1 MERHQ
6 GACRNATRTPGGLAL
21 ITELVLATHNPHKVV
36 EMRTMLTDLGIQVR
50 SLAEFDRAPEVNEDG
65 TTYEEN
71 ALKKARSAAAFTGKP
86 ALADDTG
93 LEVEA
98 LDGRPGVHAARFAGE
113 HCSFQDNIKKLL
125 GLLNGVPTERRGA
138 RFISVLALVTPD
150 GREEVVRGEL
160 EGRITEEAS
169 GIGGFGYDPVFFSV
183 EAGKTLAEMSPKEK
197 NRISHRGRAVEMAR
211 ELLKRRTIGA

>member
-1 MERHQ
+1 MERYQ
-6 GACRNATRTPGGLAL
+6 GACRNATGTAGGPAL

-50 SLAEFDRAPEVNEDG
+50 SLAEFDGAPEVDEDG
-65 TTYEEN
+65 TTYGEN
-71 ALKKARSAAAFTGKP
+71 ALKKARSASAFTGKP

-98 LDGRPGVHAARFAGE
+98 LNGRPGVHAARFAGE
-113 HCSFQDNIKKLL
+113 HCSFQDNIQKLL
-125 GLLNGVPTERRGA
+125 GLMNGIPTERRGA

-160 EGRITEEAS
+160 EGRITEQPTGVA
-169 GIGGFGYDPVFFSV
+169 GFGYDPVFFCAG
-183 EAGKTLAEMSPKEK
+183 AGKTLAELSAEEK
-197 NRISHRGRAVEMAR
+197 NQISHRGRALDKAR
-211 ELLKRRTIGA
+211 ELLKRQTIGA

>member
-113 HCSFQDNIKKLL
+113 HCSFEDNIKKLL
-125 GLLNGVPTERRGA
+125 GLLNGIPTERRGA

-160 EGRITEEAS
+160 EGRITEQPT
-169 GIGGFGYDPVFFSV
+169 GVRGFGYDPVFFSV
-183 EAGKTLAEMSPKEK
+183 EAGKTLAELSAEEK
-197 NRISHRGRAVEMAR
+197 NQISHRRRAVDKAR
-211 ELLKRRTIGA
+211 ELFKRQTIGA